1 LSSRYAGYEKLKFDY
16 PHPRILRVTLG
27 VPGKLNIVDSQMHGE
42 LVEIWRD
49 IDKDEDISAVI
60 IAGTE
65 TGFSAGGDFKVVRA
79 AIDDHHD
86 RGRIWKET
94 RDLVYNFI
102 QCSKPIV
109 SAMRGPAVG
118 AGLVV
123 GLLSDISI
131 AAKNAR
137 LIDGHTRLGIAAGD
151 HAAMIWPILCGMA
164 KAKYYLLLCEP
175 ISGEEA
181 ERIGLI
187 SLTVDDAEVDAKALE
202 VATKLAQGAPN
213 AIRWTKYA
221 LNGWLRQAGPIFD
234 MSCAFEFLGMGTPDV
249 HEGLASHLEKRRPS
263 FDPESPL

>member
-1 LSSRYAGYEKLKFDY
+1 MTDTTSSSWARPSFRRFRKPRKPRPPICRSASRASTERPFCQGERTLSSRYAGYEKLKFDY

-27 VPGKLNIVDSQMHGE
+27 VPGKLNIVDGQMHGE

-79 AIDDHHD
+79 AIDDPHD

-151 HAAMIWPILCGMA
+151 H
-164 KAKYYLLLCEP
+164 
-175 ISGEEA
+175 
-181 ERIGLI
+181 
-187 SLTVDDAEVDAKALE
+187 
-202 VATKLAQGAPN
+202 
-213 AIRWTKYA
+213 
-221 LNGWLRQAGPIFD
+221 
-234 MSCAFEFLGMGTPDV
+234 
-249 HEGLASHLEKRRPS
+249 
-263 FDPESPL
+263 